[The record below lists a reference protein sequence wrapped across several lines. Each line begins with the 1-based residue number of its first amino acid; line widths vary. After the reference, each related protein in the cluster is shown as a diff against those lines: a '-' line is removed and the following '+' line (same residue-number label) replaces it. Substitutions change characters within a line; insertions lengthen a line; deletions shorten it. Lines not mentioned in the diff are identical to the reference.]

1 MTETMRLQERV
12 RADRHGTSYPLIVV
26 GAVGFHYAST
36 GLFGW
41 ISVIYGIPLAYVI
54 VWLLQRRT
62 EKLDGVGM
70 GNDDVLMI
78 AFGVFLTSSLF
89 ASQVWLSIVP
99 SRLADNLFF
108 WSLTPV
114 AVGLAAIAMRQ
125 RNRQLFA
132 WAAVVVVGLVMAEAL
147 NEWTWD
153 VRWSNGSVSYRD
165 LVAQLT
171 FLAVTAAGVLAYR
184 RERSL
189 TES

>member
-1 MTETMRLQERV
+1 MTETLRLQERV
-12 RADRHGTSYPLIVV
+12 RVDRHGTSYPLIVA

-36 GLFGW
+36 GLVGW
-41 ISVIYGIPLAYVI
+41 IGVIYGVPLAFVI

-70 GNDDVLMI
+70 GADESLLI
-78 AFGVFLTSSLF
+78 AFGVFLASSLF
-89 ASQVWLSIVP
+89 ASPVWLSVVP
-99 SRLADNLFF
+99 SRLADNLHF

-114 AVGLAAIAMRQ
+114 AVGLAAIAARQ
-125 RNRQLFA
+125 RNRQLLA
-132 WAAVVVVGLVMAEAL
+132 WAAVVVVGLAVAEAL

-153 VRWSNGSVSYRD
+153 VRWTNGSVSYRD

-171 FLAVTAAGVLAYR
+171 FLAVTVAGVLAYR
-184 RERSL
+184 RERTL

>member
-1 MTETMRLQERV
+1 MMLQERV
-12 RADRHGTSYPLIVV
+12 RADRHATSYPLIVV

-41 ISVIYGIPLAYVI
+41 ISVIYGIPLAFVI
-54 VWLLQRRT
+54 VWMLQRRT

-70 GNDDVLMI
+70 GDDEALLI
-78 AFGVFLTSSLF
+78 AFGVFLASSLF
-89 ASQVWLSIVP
+89 ASQLWLSVVP
-99 SRLADNLFF
+99 NQLADNLFF
-108 WSLTPV
+108 WSLLPV
-114 AVGLAAIAMRQ
+114 AVGLAAIAARQ

-132 WAAVVVVGLVMAEAL
+132 WSAVVVAGLALAEAL

-171 FLAVTAAGVLAYR
+171 FLAVTIAGVLANR
-184 RERSL
+184 RERAL
-189 TES
+189 AES

>member
-1 MTETMRLQERV
+1 
-12 RADRHGTSYPLIVV
+12 
-26 GAVGFHYAST
+26 
-36 GLFGW
+36 
-41 ISVIYGIPLAYVI
+41 LAYVI
-54 VWLLQRRT
+54 VRLLQRRT

-78 AFGVFLTSSLF
+78 AFGVFLASSLF

-114 AVGLAAIAMRQ
+114 AVGLAAIAARQ

-132 WAAVVVVGLVMAEAL
+132 WAAVVAVGLAVAEAL

-171 FLAVTAAGVLAYR
+171 FLAVTVAGVLSYR